1 MGSLVLRA
9 IEILFVLHAREATVA
24 GVVRDEETSAPL
36 VGAVVQVTDLDR
48 TAATDA
54 DGRYVLRGIPA
65 GPHSLTIRFLGYEP
79 RTVLALVPADGQLE
93 INVSLRR
100 EPVRLPT
107 LEARAPA
114 IVRGLGRGDSTPFPD
129 RASSIAAVR
138 NDPQLSEPDVF
149 QALDG
154 GEVVL
159 SPESPSGIHVRG
171 GASDQTSYLLD
182 GIPVLSPYHSAGLFS
197 AWNPDALAGI
207 QLSSSAPS
215 PTYPDALSGTVSAVT
230 RQPGSTVRTQ
240 GSITTSQARLT
251 VDGPIGVAHAGYL
264 LSLRSG
270 LPNAF
275 APRGE
280 ASYPDADT
288 GDWLATLE
296 APALGGWMRLLG
308 YNSNNEFDAAAVG
321 GTDAGPIEGPRNVF
335 DWHSRSLGAEW
346 RRRLERSVVHVLAW
360 SAGSDASSTW
370 AAQLARVNLRASRHD
385 LGLLASIERSSPRS
399 TTVAGVRIEHSS
411 TSYEIRSDSTAGPSW
426 SAGGNTIVAA
436 PFAEHTR
443 TLGHGLRLQAGAS
456 LAAAGGDLHLAPRT
470 RLSWQPSSRVTV
482 SGSYARLH
490 QFAQSLRN
498 PESVVGNV
506 FPADLYLGAGV
517 PGIPVARTDQ
527 GVVALDYRPS
537 SGLRLGLQGYVR
549 GFDGLLLAAPGEG
562 EPFTTNRFTV
572 GSGSAQGLSVDAALS
587 TRHFGLSASYG
598 LQRVRFRYG
607 EASYVPEYGATH
619 LFEGGAIA
627 FPTPTWSIRVGLTG
641 ALGRTTTPVT
651 GGFEWEACNLV
662 DRGCEFAGSPHYGSQ
677 PIGVAELPAYLRLD
691 LGLRKDW
698 HLVLRGREATLG
710 LFGTV
715 TNLLGRK
722 NVLTYTADPA
732 SGELSEVEMRPRAP
746 LVVGLDWRF

>member
-1 MGSLVLRA
+1 MGSFVLRA
-9 IEILFVLHAREATVA
+9 IEILLVLHAREATVV

-79 RTVLALVPADGQLE
+79 RTVLALVPAEGQLE

-100 EPVRLPT
+100 NPVRLPT

-114 IVRGLGRGDSTPFPD
+114 IRGLDRADTNPFPD
-129 RASSIAAVR
+129 HARSIAAVR
-138 NDPQLSEPDVF
+138 NDPRLSEPDVF

-154 GEVVL
+154 GEVVS

-171 GASDQTSYLLD
+171 GPSDQTSYLLD

-207 QLSSSAPS
+207 RVSSSAPS

-230 RQPGSTVRTQ
+230 REPGSTMRTQ
-240 GSITTSQARLT
+240 GSISTTQARLT

-296 APALGGWMRLLG
+296 APAFGGWMRLLG
-308 YNSNNEFDAAAVG
+308 YNSSNEIDAAAAAETDG
-321 GTDAGPIEGPRNVF
+321 GQIEGSRNVF
-335 DWHSRSLGAEW
+335 DWHSRSLGVEW
-346 RRRLERSVVHVLAW
+346 GRRFERSFVHVLAW
-360 SAGSDASSTW
+360 SAGSNASSTW
-370 AAQLARVNLRASRHD
+370 AAQVAPLDLGASRHD
-385 LGLLASIERSSPRS
+385 LGMLASIERSSS
-399 TTVAGVRIEHSS
+399 HGTTVAGMRIERSS
-411 TSYEIRSDSTAGPSW
+411 TSYEVRSDSTAGPGV
-426 SAGGNTIVAA
+426 SAGGTTLVAA

-443 TLGHGLRLQAGAS
+443 TLGHGVRLQAGAS
-456 LAAAGGDLHLAPRT
+456 LAAAGGNLHLSPRT
-470 RLSWQPSSRVTV
+470 QLSWQPSSRVTV

-506 FPADLYLGAGV
+506 FPADLYLGVGV

-527 GVVALDYRPS
+527 GVVALEYLPLN
-537 SGLRLGLQGYVR
+537 GVRLGLQGYVR

-572 GSGSAQGLSVDAALS
+572 GSGSARGLSVDAGVS
-587 TRHFGLSASYG
+587 SRRFGLSASYG
-598 LQRVRFRYG
+598 IQRVRFRYG
-607 EASYVPEYGATH
+607 DASYVPEHGATH
-619 LFEGGAIA
+619 LFQGGAIV
-627 FPTPTWSIRVGLTG
+627 FPTPTWSIRVGATG
-641 ALGRTTTPVT
+641 ALGRKTTPVT
-651 GGFEWEACNLV
+651 GGFEWEACNLL
-662 DRGCEFAGSPHYGSQ
+662 DRGCEFAGSPHYSSQ
-677 PIGVAELPAYLRLD
+677 PIGLAELPAYLRLD
-691 LGLRKDW
+691 LGVRKEW
-698 HLVLRGREATLG
+698 HVVLRGRDAALG

-715 TNLLGRK
+715 TNLLGRR
-722 NVLTYTADPA
+722 NVLTYAADPT